1 MNWKSVRV
9 VLPATGRVSWLLLG
23 EDFEVQPECRE
34 FVVGLMALD
43 RSTETVRAYV
53 PRVGRFLNWCVASG
67 VEWRR
72 VGLADLARFKFHLEQ
87 TETVRGTRLSGK
99 SVNAVLIAVVEFL
112 RFCAARGHVDAE
124 LVAKLHE
131 RRFLRFAPSGFDRGE
146 RGEFSTIRARAL
158 RAAEV
163 TRPPETLTGAQA
175 TSLLSAA
182 RSSRDQ
188 FLIMVL
194 LETAV
199 RIGEALGMRR
209 EDLHLLPSSLA
220 VGCAVAGPHVHVRP
234 RLNNVNGARVK
245 SGRPRIIPVTTDLVE
260 VFRRFSTEREL
271 DPVADGCDYVFV
283 NRHGPHRGRP
293 MSYSN
298 AKQMVEAAGRRAG
311 FRARPHMLRHTAA
324 TRWVRAGS
332 HLDVVQTLLG
342 HASQASTAIY
352 LHASDEDLRAAVE
365 RTSR

>member
-1 MNWKSVRV
+1 MGWRSVRV
-9 VLPATGRVSWLLLG
+9 VLPSTGRRSWLLVD
-23 EDFEVQPECRE
+23 EAFVVQPECRD

-53 PRVGRFLNWCVASG
+53 PRVGRFLNWCASSG
-67 VEWRR
+67 VAWRR
-72 VGLADLARFKFHLEQ
+72 VSLADLARFKFHLEQ
-87 TETVRGTRLSGK
+87 TKTLRGTRLSGK

-112 RFCAARGHVDAE
+112 RFCAAHGHIDAE

-158 RAAEV
+158 RASEV
-163 TRPPETLTGAQA
+163 TRPPATLTAVEASALLTAAQ
-175 TSLLSAA
+175 
-182 RSSRDQ
+182 SSRDQ
-188 FLIMVL
+188 FLIML
-194 LETAV
+194 LLGTGV

-220 VGCAVAGPHVHVRP
+220 LGCTVTGAHVHVRP
-234 RLNNVNGARVK
+234 RPDNVNGARVK
-245 SGRPRIIPVTTDLVE
+245 SGRPRTIPVTGDLVE
-260 VFRRFSTEREL
+260 VFRRYATEREE

-283 NRHGPHRGRP
+283 NRQGPRRGQP

-324 TRWVRAGS
+324 TRWVRSGS
-332 HLDVVQTLLG
+332 HIDVVQTLLG
-342 HASQASTAIY
+342 HASQASTAVY